1 MSNRLFKKRT
11 LLKTLLKI
19 NMRQL
24 QLHSS
29 STCIF
34 YLNSGRFPYL
44 TEDGSINIKG
54 DVTITNIYPQQ
65 STEETRKENAST
77 DDKEKLTLILIAIL
91 LGTFIPIC
99 VLFVLCGY
107 FVFHKRRKTVFIAIV
122 ILSSSPAVWL
132 INVFFFYII
141 T

>member
-1 MSNRLFKKRT
+1 
-11 LLKTLLKI
+11 
-19 NMRQL
+19 MRQL
-24 QLHSS
+24 QLNSS

-54 DVTITNIYPQQ
+54 DVTITNTYPQQ

-107 FVFHKRRKTVFIAIV
+107 FVFHKRRKTVFIAIC
-122 ILSSSPAVWL
+122 ILSSSPAV
-132 INVFFFYII
+132 
-141 T
+141 